1 MEGEVI
7 VMVNPRRRPSM
18 LSMMTKVMRLSV
30 KSMRMIV
37 AELNI
42 FKWPNYS
49 MFQLK
54 TLKLTQKGGDSR
66 KL

>member
-1 MEGEVI
+1 MI

>member
-18 LSMMTKVMRLSV
+18 LSMMTKVTRLSV
-30 KSMRMIV
+30 KSTRMIV
-37 AELNI
+37 AKLNM